1 MVQAKSG
8 AKVRTVVEV
17 HRGTNDEAGVV
28 PPGTAGVVRAE
39 HSDALGGYDVE
50 LTGPDGATFH
60 VALYANQFEVI
71 KAD

>member
-17 HRGTNDEAGVV
+17 RHGTDGEARVF
-28 PPGTAGVVRAE
+28 PPGTIGVVRAE
-39 HSDALGGYDVE
+39 HADALGGYDVE

-60 VALYANQFEVI
+60 VALYANQFEVV
-71 KAD
+71 KQG